1 MRSDDFK
8 LNVDPV
14 RTEMTGTQQIM
25 ISHIF
30 DLEKSESKEILAD
43 ENLLQVF
50 SMDEVNPESI
60 IAD

>member
-14 RTEMTGTQQIM
+14 TTEMTGTQQIL
-25 ISHIF
+25 ISHVF